1 LTYIHPVF
9 IFPPVLRTYI
19 TALLLL
25 LIALPTLAQTW
36 EPYNELGDFYPS
48 LAIAMMHTSAEDSD
62 PTHLGDPNGLI
73 GIHYQPTAANTR
85 VTLEMTCS
93 GGLKLFDRAFVSVTV
108 PKAGEVYTI
117 TPVMPYDQRKLASI
131 RQVQPIYVTYRVTIN
146 GRKQAERTER
156 LLIQSI
162 NVCPFGF
169 TDEEDN
175 YTSLDF
181 MFAAYVNEDHPQ
193 IDRILQTALTKKYVD
208 SFAGYQGETID
219 VYKQVLAVWRVLQE
233 RGIRYSNIT
242 TTVAE
247 RDNVSSQHVRLID
260 ESLANTQANCV
271 DGTVLFASILRKIG
285 IEPILIVLPEH
296 MFVGFDLDEDG
307 EKQAYLETTML
318 GTPVDEIEL
327 KPTAFTKSLLA
338 DADTNADR
346 AAMTRFLGA
355 IQDGN
360 AAYAKSRTAIEK
372 ERDGYTK
379 LRVSEARQIGILPIM
394 YVAKTLADK

>member
-1 LTYIHPVF
+1 M
-9 IFPPVLRTYI
+9 LRTCTLACLFFI
-19 TALLLL
+19 LTALP
-25 LIALPTLAQTW
+25 ILAQEW
-36 EPYNELGDFYPS
+36 EPYNEMGDFYPS
-48 LAIAMMHTSAEDSD
+48 LAIAMMHMTGDDEPD
-62 PTHLGDPNGLI
+62 PTNLGDPNGI
-73 GIHYQPTAANTR
+73 MGIHLQPNAANTR

-117 TPVMPYDQRKLASI
+117 APVVPYDQQKLAGI
-131 RQVQPIYVTYRVTIN
+131 RQVQSIYVTYRVTIN
-146 GRKQAERTER
+146 GKKQTERTER
-156 LLIQSI
+156 LLIQPI

-169 TDEEDN
+169 TDEHDE

-193 IDRILQTALTKKYVD
+193 IERILQTALTKKYVD

-219 VYKQVLAVWRVLQE
+219 VYRQVLAIWRVLQE

-242 TTVAE
+242 TTSTE

-260 ESLANTQANCV
+260 ESLANTQANCA

-296 MFVGFDLDEDG
+296 MFVGFDLDGDG
-307 EKQAYLETTML
+307 EKQAYIETTML

-327 KPTAFTKSLLA
+327 EETDLAESLLKSA
-338 DADTNADR
+338 KTAADR
-346 AAMTRFLGA
+346 AATTRFIGA
-355 IQDGN
+355 VQAGN
-360 AAYAKSRTAIEK
+360 AAYAKDQTAIEK

-379 LRVSEARQIGILPIM
+379 LRISDARQIGILPIM

>member
-1 LTYIHPVF
+1 
-9 IFPPVLRTYI
+9 
-19 TALLLL
+19 
-25 LIALPTLAQTW
+25 
-36 EPYNELGDFYPS
+36 ELGDFYPS

-62 PTHLGDPNGLI
+62 PTNLGDPNGLI

-93 GGLKLFDRAFVSVTV
+93 GGLKLFDRAVFSVTV

-117 TPVMPYDQRKLASI
+117 APVMPYDQRKLASI

-146 GRKQAERTER
+146 GRKQPERTER

-193 IDRILQTALTKKYVD
+193 IDRILQTALTKKYID

-327 KPTAFTKSLLA
+327 KMTAFAKSLLA